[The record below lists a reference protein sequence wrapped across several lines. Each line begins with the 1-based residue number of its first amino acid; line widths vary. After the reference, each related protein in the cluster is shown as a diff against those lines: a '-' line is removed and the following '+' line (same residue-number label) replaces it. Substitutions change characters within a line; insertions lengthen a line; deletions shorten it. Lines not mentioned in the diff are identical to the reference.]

1 MSPRRQRLRQQEQSS
16 AKKKQP
22 PFIGENPYRVPGFE
36 KENCVPLKKDALR
49 YRFSWKDKKLKDLDL
64 PSITSACIS
73 KRPTSLPSLF
83 VKS

>member
-22 PFIGENPYRVPGFE
+22 PFVGENPYRVHGFD

-49 YRFSWKDKKLKDLDL
+49 DRFSWKDKKLTDL
-64 PSITSACIS
+64 PPAKYHIRLHLEKADVFALT
-73 KRPTSLPSLF
+73 LL
-83 VKS
+83 